1 MRRTSI
7 AVCTVALTAT
17 LGGCAL
23 GQNPGGAGETGSS
36 DSGAQQGGAY
46 SDLASLV
53 SGASQ
58 AMDDSKSY
66 KLKLNATLGS
76 AGGLQSDCDV
86 DAAKS
91 AMSCTG
97 TTGEII
103 VIDGETY
110 MNNPQLNSMGG
121 DPGKPW
127 AHIAQNSPAAAVGG
141 AQSTALSEAAD
152 FRKLLPEGSQFTA
165 AGSDTVDGTQ
175 ATKYEVVTNI
185 NDVVGSAEGI
195 LKQSYEMMLKAGVT
209 ELKQTVW
216 ADEEGR
222 PLKVEQVTPPM
233 NIAGQQ
239 VGESTTTL
247 TYSDW
252 GKPVSVAKPDA
263 SQIREFE
270 MPGLPQ
276 GP

>member
-23 GQNPGGAGETGSS
+23 GQNQAGSEAGSS

-53 SGASQ
+53 AGATQ
-58 AMDDSKSY
+58 AMDDNQSY

-76 AGGLQSDCDV
+76 AGGLQTDCDV
-86 DAAKS
+86 DATQS

-103 VIDGETY
+103 VVDGETY
-110 MNNPQLNSMGG
+110 MKNPQLNAMSG

-127 AHIAQNSPAAAVGG
+127 AHISQDGPGAAVGG
-141 AQSTALSEAAD
+141 AQSAALSEAAD
-152 FRKLLPEGSQFTA
+152 FRKLLPEGSQFTKVGPDA
-165 AGSDTVDGTQ
+165 VDGTQ
-175 ATKYEVVTNI
+175 ATKYEVVTDI
-185 NDVVGSAEGI
+185 NDVIGSADGI
-195 LKQSYEMMLKAGVT
+195 LKQSYEMLLKAGVT

-216 ADEEGR
+216 ADDEGR
-222 PLKVEQVTPPM
+222 PLKVEQTTPPM

-239 VGESTTTL
+239 VDESTTTL

-252 GKPVSVAKPDA
+252 GKSVSVAKPDA